1 VHQFASKLLE
11 SEAYLQK
18 VLAEM
23 KFNQNDF
30 ETTIIA
36 SKKSIS
42 KEAILEPK
50 GEEKNSYNSI

>member
-23 KFNQNDF
+23 KFNQNYF

-42 KEAILEPK
+42 KEAIMEPK
-50 GEEKNSYNSI
+50 G